1 MLDNAIRQCWRK
13 VHDPG
18 NDGFFMKKSILL
30 SLWAR
35 SLSIQASF
43 NFRTLQGL
51 GFLYALLPVLDL
63 YGGASIQRGEKLR
76 RHLKPFNTHPFMVPS
91 VLGSIARLEEEG
103 DSLSTAELKNILMGP
118 YAGIGDVFFW
128 GTLRVLASVL
138 AVLTALMGSLAAPLA
153 LLLLH
158 NPFQLWVRIKG
169 FLTGYGW
176 GKQGI
181 VFVSDLALPA
191 AAGRIR
197 WLSLTLLGIVAAVAA
212 EGVALPGD
220 GDALPGLPGFGA
232 ALILALGG
240 CFAIRK
246 GLSQVTLLY
255 GTALLC
261 MVIAI

>member
-1 MLDNAIRQCWRK
+1 MA
-13 VHDPG
+13 HDPG
-18 NDGFFMKKSILL
+18 NSDFVIMKKSMLIPLL
-30 SLWAR
+30 VR

-51 GFLYALLPVLDL
+51 GFLYALLPLLDRQEVTL
-63 YGGASIQRGEKLR
+63 SQRVEKLR
-76 RHLKPFNTHPFMVPS
+76 RHLKAFNTHPFMVPS
-91 VLGSIARLEEEG
+91 VLGSTARLEEEG
-103 DSLSTAELKNILMGP
+103 DSSATEELKDILMGP

-138 AVLTALMGSLAAPLA
+138 AVLVALMESWAAPFA

-158 NPFQLWVRIKG
+158 NPFQLWLRIKG
-169 FLTGYGW
+169 LLTGYAW

-181 VFVSDLALPA
+181 VFISTLDLPV

-197 WLSLTLLGIVAAVAA
+197 WLSLILLGVIAAIATGSVSLTG
-212 EGVALPGD
+212 EGLSE
-220 GDALPGLPGFGA
+220 LSEFGTV
-232 ALILALGG
+232 LILVLAG

-246 GLSQVTLLY
+246 GLSQVALLY
-255 GTALLC
+255 GVSLLC